1 MATAEE
7 GIATQIRNIE
17 ARYGKTMAQWSAI
30 VAASGLTRHQDV
42 VGLLKAEHGLP
53 HGAAHRV
60 SLTVRQQPGPGQPG
74 QPGPAATGD
83 PVSALCAG
91 RKASLRAVHEALM
104 AAGLSLGDD
113 VEVAPR
119 KGYLSLRRGRQFAM
133 IQPSGA
139 GRIDV
144 GLILPATPATTA
156 KSTAPPT
163 PATPT
168 GPRLESAAGFNALFT
183 HRVRL
188 PAGAD
193 IDPSLTGWLQL
204 AYQHAAR

>member
-53 HGAAHRV
+53 HGAAHRI
-60 SLTVRQQPGPGQPG
+60 SLTARQQSTPGSAT
-74 QPGPAATGD
+74 PGPASPATPED
-83 PVSALCAG
+83 PVSALYTG
-91 RKASLRAVHEALM
+91 RKASLRPLHEALM
-104 AAGLSLGDD
+104 TAVLALGDD

-133 IQPSGA
+133 IQSSGA

-144 GLILPATPATTA
+144 GLILPATPETQ
-156 KSTAPPT
+156 P
-163 PATPT
+163 

-183 HRVRL
+183 HRVRVL
-188 PAGAD
+188 AGAD
-193 IDPSLTGWLQL
+193 IDPGLTAWLRL